1 MSYVNSPKVEYSP
14 DGRPPERKDRR
25 RQAIRLT
32 ILVVFFVSLGLN
44 IYAFRAS
51 NLINRVVGTDGTVQG
66 VVVDDQGNPIA
77 QAEISLAAAPEAL
90 AITQPDRTFTLAN
103 IPTGDQYL
111 IVVSQ
116 GVGQGYVITIQ
127 TNDVTQLGTISYE
140 AKPAVWN

>member
-1 MSYVNSPKVEYSP
+1 MSYVNSPKIEYSP

-25 RQAIRLT
+25 RQAVRIAIFIVL
-32 ILVVFFVSLGLN
+32 IISIGIN
-44 IYAFRAS
+44 IYAFRAA
-51 NLINRVVGTDGTVQG
+51 NLINRVAGTDGIVQG

-77 QAEISLAAAPEAL
+77 QAEISLAAAPEAQ
-90 AITQPDRTFTLAN
+90 AITQADGTFTLAN

-127 TNDVTQLGTISYE
+127 TDNVTQLGTISYE
-140 AKPAVWN
+140 AKPPVWN

>member
-1 MSYVNSPKVEYSP
+1 MSYVNSPKIEYSP

-25 RQAIRLT
+25 RQAVRIAIFIVL
-32 ILVVFFVSLGLN
+32 IISIGIN
-44 IYAFRAS
+44 IYAFRAG
-51 NLINRVVGTDGTVQG
+51 NLINRVAGTDGIVQG

-90 AITQPDRTFTLAN
+90 AITLPDGTFTLAN

-127 TNDVTQLGTISYE
+127 TDDVTQLGTISYD
-140 AKPAVWN
+140 AKPPVWN

>member
-1 MSYVNSPKVEYSP
+1 MSYVNSPKIEYSP

-25 RQAIRLT
+25 RQAVRIAIFI
-32 ILVVFFVSLGLN
+32 ILIISIGIN
-44 IYAFRAS
+44 IYAFRAG
-51 NLINRVVGTDGTVQG
+51 NLINRVAGTDGIVQG

-90 AITQPDRTFTLAN
+90 AITQPDGTFTLAN

-127 TNDVTQLGTISYE
+127 TDDVTQLGTISYE
-140 AKPAVWN
+140 AKPPVWN

>member
-25 RQAIRLT
+25 RQAIRLA

-90 AITQPDRTFTLAN
+90 ADRKS
-103 IPTGDQYL
+103 
-111 IVVSQ
+111 VV
-116 GVGQGYVITIQ
+116 
-127 TNDVTQLGTISYE
+127 
-140 AKPAVWN
+140 